1 MKKIILSAAL
11 IATSVAFTAEAK
23 PKAPKAQGT
32 VLKSAKD
39 STSYAFGVE
48 FAKSIKS
55 TLANMPG
62 QPYDN
67 ALLVEAL
74 SKTLNN
80 DTTTLLIKQSDANK
94 VIQTNLQKEAEIENQ
109 KRIAEE
115 KAFFAENKKRPEV
128 KETPSGL
135 QYEVLKMG
143 NGARP
148 NSQSS
153 KVKVHYVGTLRNGE
167 EFDSS
172 IKRGEPAEF
181 ALNGVIKGW
190 TEGLQ
195 LMNVGSKYK
204 FYIPYNL
211 GYGERGQG
219 PIKPYSTLI
228 FEVELLE
235 VENPE
240 AQMIKGSK
248 YQFQQYQRTIR

>member
-148 NSQSS
+148 NSPSS